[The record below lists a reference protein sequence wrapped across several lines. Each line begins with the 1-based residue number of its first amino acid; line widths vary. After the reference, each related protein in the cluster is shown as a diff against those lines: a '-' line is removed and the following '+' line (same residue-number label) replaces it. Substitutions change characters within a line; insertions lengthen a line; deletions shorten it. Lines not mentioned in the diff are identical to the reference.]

1 LKTIVDS
8 ENPKSFSVFVYDKDV
23 TLCHFKHFMKYMNNL
38 LGIVLIRAY
47 RVQHWKGKQNKTQK
61 KKIDGSAMIANFLYF
76 KNIYCI

>member
-1 LKTIVDS
+1 
-8 ENPKSFSVFVYDKDV
+8 
-23 TLCHFKHFMKYMNNL
+23 MKYMNNL

-76 KNIYCI
+76 KNIYIAFSCGKKWQFIGACLISIMKLVYEI